1 MFCRYCGKKLKN
13 DAVICTACKRP
24 VEPLGG
30 GGGVAADAG
39 SAWNFGT
46 MAGLIVATLFLPPIG
61 IVFGLLGMRQ
71 PARRTQGAVLLTVS
85 IFMSL
90 LMLAVMLGL

>member
-13 DAVICTACKRP
+13 DAVICTGCRRP
-24 VEPLGG
+24 VEPL
-30 GGGVAADAG
+30 ADAAAPAVSG
-39 SAWNFGT
+39 SAWSFGT
-46 MAGLIVATLFLPPIG
+46 MVALLALTLFVPPVG
-61 IVFGLLGMRQ
+61 IVFGFLGMRR
-71 PARRTQGAVLLTVS
+71 AVRRTQGAVLLTVS